1 MNRKL
6 KTILMTAAFAAV
18 LAAAYFAYTGL
29 SARYRPKTQF
39 PAAQSAASENSS
51 AAGGSSAGAESQA
64 VSSAVAAPDFTVYDA
79 DGNKVRLSDFRGKP
93 VVLNFWASWCYY
105 CKQEMPEFDR
115 VYKEEKDQVQ
125 FLFVDWTDGR
135 QETQE
140 KGEAFLKSSGY
151 SFPAYYDLDQDA
163 VSAYGL
169 SGIPA
174 TVFIRADGTVA
185 GGQEGALSGET
196 LKKGIEQIKNSHS

>member
-6 KTILMTAAFAAV
+6 KTILLAAAFALA

-29 SARYRPKTQF
+29 SARYRPEAQL
-39 PAAQSAASENSS
+39 PAAEAQPASS
-51 AAGGSSAGAESQA
+51 AT
-64 VSSAVAAPDFTVYDA
+64 AAPDFTVYDT
-79 DGNKVRLSDFRGKP
+79 DGKTVRLSDFRGKP

-105 CKQEMPEFDR
+105 CKQEMPEFSE
-115 VYKEEKDQVQ
+115 VYEKEKENIQ
-125 FLFVDWTDGR
+125 FLFIDWTDGR

-140 KGEAFLKSSGY
+140 KGEAFLKENGY
-151 SFPAYYDLDQDA
+151 RFPAYFDLDQEA

-169 SGIPA
+169 TGIPA

-185 GGQEGALSGET
+185 GGQSGAMDQDT
-196 LKKGIEQIKNSHS
+196 LEKGIELIRNNKS

>member
-6 KTILMTAAFAAV
+6 KTLLLTAAFAAA

-29 SARYRPKTQF
+29 SARYRPETQL
-39 PAAQSAASENSS
+39 PGTDSQAASS
-51 AAGGSSAGAESQA
+51 AT
-64 VSSAVAAPDFTVYDA
+64 AAPDFTVYDA
-79 DGNKVRLSDFRGKP
+79 GGKAVRLSDFRGKP

-105 CKQEMPEFDR
+105 CKQEMPEFNE
-115 VYKEEKDQVQ
+115 VYGEEKGNVQ

-140 KGEAFLKSSGY
+140 KGEAFLKENGY
-151 SFPAYYDLDQDA
+151 LFPAYFDLDQDA

-169 SGIPA
+169 TGIPA

-185 GGQEGALSGET
+185 GGQSGAMDKDT
-196 LKKGIEQIKNSHS
+196 LKKGIELIRDDKS

>member
-6 KTILMTAAFAAV
+6 KTALLTVAFAAL

-29 SARYRPKTQF
+29 SARYRPETQL
-39 PAAQSAASENSS
+39 PAAESAASSKTS
-51 AAGGSSAGAESQA
+51 ASGGTASGAEAQPA
-64 VSSAVAAPDFTVYDA
+64 SSAVTAPDFTVYDA
-79 DGNKVRLSDFRGKP
+79 NGNSVRLSDFRGKP

-105 CKQEMPEFDR
+105 CKQEMPEFNQ
-115 VYKEEKDQVQ
+115 VYGEEKDSIQ

-140 KGEAFLKSSGY
+140 KGEAFLKENGY
-151 SFPAYYDLDQDA
+151 SFPAYFDLDQNA

-169 SGIPA
+169 TGIPA

-185 GGQEGALSGET
+185 GGQAGAIDEDT
-196 LKKGIEQIKNSHS
+196 LKKGIELIRNNKS

>member
-29 SARYRPKTQF
+29 SARYRPETQF
-39 PAAQSAASENSS
+39 PAAQSAASENGSS
-51 AAGGSSAGAESQA
+51 AGGSSSGTESQA
-64 VSSAVAAPDFTVYDA
+64 ASSAVAAPDFTVYDA
-79 DGNKVRLSDFRGKP
+79 NGKAVRLSDFKGKP

-105 CKQEMPEFDR
+105 CKQEMPEFNR
-115 VYKEEKDQVQ
+115 VYGEEKDNIQ

-140 KGEAFLKSSGY
+140 KGEAFLKDSGY
-151 SFPAYYDLDQDA
+151 DFPAYYDLDQDA

-169 SGIPA
+169 TGIPA

-185 GGQEGALSGET
+185 GGRAGAMDGET
-196 LKKGIEQIKNSHS
+196 LKKGIEQIKNNPS